1 MTPWTVAHQAPL
13 TVGFSRQEYW
23 SGLPRP
29 PPGDLS
35 DPEIKLGSLRSPSLA
50 GVFFTTGATCEA
62 WGDTWL
68 KLICC
73 FYCVWYLGGLAVG
86 PPFLLYV
93 SVRGLYLKMLPSFLL
108 LNPLLRVRPSFCDS
122 CSCCRNNSD
131 VRSRGH

>member
-1 MTPWTVAHQAPL
+1 MTPWTVSHQAPL
-13 TVGFSRQEYW
+13 SMGFSRQEYW
-23 SGLPRP
+23 SGLPGP

-50 GVFFTTGATCEA
+50 GVFFTTGATWEA

-73 FYCVWYLGGLAVG
+73 FYCIWYLGGLAVG

-93 SVRGLYLKMLPSFLL
+93 SVRGLYLKMLSLFPAAQSPTESQTFFL
-108 LNPLLRVRPSFCDS
+108 
-122 CSCCRNNSD
+122 
-131 VRSRGH
+131 